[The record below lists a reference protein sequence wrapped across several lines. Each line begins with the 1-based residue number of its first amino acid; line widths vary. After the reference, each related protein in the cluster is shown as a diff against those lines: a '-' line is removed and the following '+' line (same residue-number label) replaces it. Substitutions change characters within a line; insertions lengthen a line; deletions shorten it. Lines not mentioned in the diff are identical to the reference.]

1 MMSSR
6 TLHDQAGGAYEQC
19 TMVFDGGQAYRLF
32 LTYNVCRAQDYFL
45 NAANWQWLSASAF
58 FNSYFRCGCG
68 MEVHSERHQCQRGI
82 RGQGGGISAYFNSRF
97 RCAGWG
103 CIGQDSS
110 IRGFKR
116 RSVGMGRAG
125 TPAPSPTH
133 NSGRTFWQVVCT
145 GQCTKA

>member
-58 FNSYFRCGCG
+58 FNSYFRF
-68 MEVHSERHQCQRGI
+68 VRAERGEGA
-82 RGQGGGISAYFNSRF
+82 GQGEAPAPGGI
-97 RCAGWG
+97 
-103 CIGQDSS
+103 
-110 IRGFKR
+110 
-116 RSVGMGRAG
+116 
-125 TPAPSPTH
+125 
-133 NSGRTFWQVVCT
+133 
-145 GQCTKA
+145 